1 VPMSTASH
9 KPSVHAQ
16 QLKQLKT
23 VITAR
28 AVANPSHLCAE
39 LATQFGVSR
48 STMAKWLRMLIDEG
62 WITRE
67 GKSRPVY
74 KPAVLRDV
82 SRSYALAGLD
92 EQTPWELDFA
102 PCFSLP
108 DHITRL
114 AHHAFTELLNNCVDH
129 SGGTKV
135 SISMRQNHTHLHL
148 LIRDDGCGVFQ
159 RIQSEFHIPS
169 PQIALLELSKGKL
182 TTQPDRHT
190 GRGLFFT
197 SRLFDVFDLYANQL
211 TYQHSHWQR
220 RDWLKANPLAVSGTA
235 IFMSLALN
243 STRTLDDV
251 FAAHARS
258 AEDRTFSRTEVH
270 MRLAHASGEQ
280 LESRAQAKRIA
291 NRLEAFDTVD
301 LNFEGVDVIG
311 QAFADELFRVF
322 ALQHPRVQLRPL
334 NTSPRVAAMI
344 AQVSP
349 TPEAAP
355 HPV

>member
-1 VPMSTASH
+1 MNPV
-9 KPSVHAQ
+9 
-16 QLKQLKT
+16 QLKQLKS

-28 AVANPSHLCAE
+28 AVANPTHLCAD
-39 LATQFGVSR
+39 LAAQFGVSR
-48 STMAKWLRMLIDEG
+48 STMGKWLRSLIDEG

-67 GKSRPVY
+67 GRSRPVY
-74 KPAVLRDV
+74 KPALLRDV

-102 PCFSLP
+102 PCFALP

-129 SGGTKV
+129 SGGSRVTV
-135 SISMRQNHTHLHL
+135 SMRQNKTHLHL

-159 RIQSEFHIPS
+159 RIQTEFHIPS
-169 PQIALLELSKGKL
+169 AQLALLELSKGKL
-182 TTQPDRHT
+182 TTQPERHT

-220 RDWLKANPLAVSGTA
+220 REWLKANPLAVSGTA
-235 IFMSLALN
+235 IFMSLALD

-258 AEDRTFSRTEVH
+258 DEDRSFSRTEVS
-270 MRLAHASGEQ
+270 MRLAHAPGEQ

-301 LNFEGVDVIG
+301 LDFDGVEAIG

-322 ALQHPRVQLRPL
+322 ALQHPRLHMRPR
-334 NTSPRVAAMI
+334 NANARVLAMI

-349 TPEAAP
+349 ERVAAS
-355 HPV
+355 HETQAI